1 MIDNFVGGHKKN
13 ILQHKKNKR
22 FKLKR
27 IDICK
32 LKSNDFFK
40 NVDYV
45 FHFAGIGDIVP
56 SIENPKNY
64 MFTNVLGTVNV
75 LEAARKNKVKKFVYA
90 ASASCYGL
98 NTSKISENAKI
109 KLEHPYALSKN
120 LGEQAALHWHK
131 VYKLP
136 VNIIRIFNAYGP
148 RSRTTGAYGAVF
160 GVFFKQK
167 LNKLPLTIIGDGKQ
181 SRDFIYV
188 TDVVKGFLK
197 AAESKISGEIFN
209 LASGN
214 PQKVNY
220 LASLIS
226 DYKTYIPD
234 RPGEPKRSWANINK
248 IKKN

>member
-1 MIDNFVGGHKKN
+1 MKKIALVTGGAGFIGSHMVDLLLKKNFTVRVIDNFVGGHKKN

-32 LKSNDFFK
+32 LKSNDFFFK

-197 AAESKISGEIFN
+197 VAESKISGEIFN
-209 LASGN
+209 LAWKSS
-214 PQKVNY
+214 K
-220 LASLIS
+220 S
-226 DYKTYIPD
+226 
-234 RPGEPKRSWANINK
+234 
-248 IKKN
+248 